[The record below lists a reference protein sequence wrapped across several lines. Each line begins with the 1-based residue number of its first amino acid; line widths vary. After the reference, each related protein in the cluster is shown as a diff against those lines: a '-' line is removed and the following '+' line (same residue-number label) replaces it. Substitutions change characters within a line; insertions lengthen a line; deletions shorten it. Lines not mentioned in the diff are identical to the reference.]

1 MIRKLKKLLKGNKG
15 NKQVLPAAFLEE
27 FRRLKEL
34 ESSTCKRFTLEE
46 TDFYPCLNDNTSY
59 TGFDRHYVYHPAW
72 AARILRRINPEKHI
86 DISSTLYFC
95 SLLSAFLT
103 VDFYDYRPARLVL
116 NDFSSLPADLLYLPF
131 GSHSVPSLS
140 CMNPIEHLQSEQRS
154 QG

>member
-59 TGFDRHYVYHPAW
+59 TGFDRHYVDHPAW

-95 SLLSAFLT
+95 SLLSAFIP

-116 NDFSSLPADLLYLPF
+116 NEIGRASCRERVCQ
-131 GSHSVPSLS
+131 SV
-140 CMNPIEHLQSEQRS
+140 
-154 QG
+154 

>member
-95 SLLSAFLT
+95 SLLS
-103 VDFYDYRPARLVL
+103 R
-116 NDFSSLPADLLYLPF
+116 SE
-131 GSHSVPSLS
+131 
-140 CMNPIEHLQSEQRS
+140 EHTSELQSLMRS
-154 QG
+154 SYAVFCLKKKIIYTSTLSRHISKYNSARPEPNRSP

>member
-72 AARILRRINPEKHI
+72 AARLLRRINPRSEERRVGTECV
-86 DISSTLYFC
+86 STC
-95 SLLSAFLT
+95 
-103 VDFYDYRPARLVL
+103 
-116 NDFSSLPADLLYLPF
+116 
-131 GSHSVPSLS
+131 
-140 CMNPIEHLQSEQRS
+140 RS
-154 QG
+154 RWSPYH